1 MKQKI
6 NLRMIIIS
14 VLAVIFTVLAIT
26 IVYYDLF
33 KHQVKKDLRTE
44 ARILSA
50 AGLSKLTD
58 NQMIAGDKDI
68 RITWISENGEV
79 LFDNDVSNLSNHLDR
94 PEVQEAFKY
103 GVGESVRKSD
113 TMNMKTFYYAVLQ
126 EDGTVLR
133 VATEARSIA
142 SVFVSTSPVVL
153 IIIVVII
160 SICIIFSRLL
170 TKQFLEPIKNMAEDM
185 DNMNGVTPYKE
196 LTPFVSKIREQ
207 HTDILAAAKNR
218 QDFTANVSHELKTP
232 ITAISGYAELIE
244 NNMVDEAQQRKFA
257 GEIRKHSDRL
267 VSLVNDIIRLSELD
281 HKETLPEFTRV
292 DIYDVAEERIE
303 LLKNNA
309 RDKNITI
316 SFTGERCAVNADR
329 SMIVELFDNLIQNAI
344 RYNVVNGL
352 VDVSIKQQ
360 ESSIEICISDTGIGI
375 PKEDISR
382 VFERFYRVDKSRSRD
397 TGGTGLGLAIVKHIV
412 EILDGKIEIESE
424 VGKGTC
430 VKVFL

>member
-185 DNMNGVTPYKE
+185 DNMNGITPYKE
-196 LTPFVSKIREQ
+196 LTPFVTKIREQ
-207 HTDILAAAKNR
+207 HKDILAAAKSR

-244 NNMVDEAQQRKFA
+244 NNMVDEAQQKKFA

-292 DIYDVAEERIE
+292 DIFDVAEERIE

-309 RDKNITI
+309 RTKNITI
-316 SFTGERCAVNADR
+316 NFTGERCSVNVDR

-352 VDVSIKQQ
+352 VDVSIKQL
-360 ESSIEICISDTGIGI
+360 ESGIEICISDTGIGI

-424 VGKGTC
+424 VG
-430 VKVFL
+430 